1 MYGGFMEKRY
11 FKRIK
16 LAILGECALIAF
28 LGLWL
33 CFTKM
38 QDKDAQPVWQE
49 TAQDAQT
56 SEKKYIK
63 WVEFHVPEELMTAA
77 YQLDVATYGE
87 KNHLD
92 WIELLAC
99 LAARHGGHFPA
110 KSLSELE
117 KLAKALQDGDT
128 TIAEQTKKLEYY
140 PYYKEAYEAV
150 LGGFVGEYKIE
161 KKREDGSLSFEDC
174 YGLKAFSPIAKG
186 FYYEDYDDF
195 GASRSFGYARPHLG
209 HDMMGQV
216 GTPIIAIESGYV
228 EALGWNRYGGWRIG
242 IRSFDKKRY
251 YYYAHLRQNFPY
263 NKELKEGSVVTAGDV
278 IGYMGHTG
286 YSDKENV
293 NNIKVTHLHWGL
305 QLIFDESQK
314 EGNNEIWVDCYQL
327 TKFLYK
333 NRSETKKEEETK
345 EWRRVYDMKDP
356 AVEDYLGKKVRLDGI

>member
-1 MYGGFMEKRY
+1 MEKRY

-16 LAILGECALIAF
+16 LAILCECVLIAF

-33 CFTKM
+33 CFTEK
-38 QDKDAQPVWQE
+38 QDEVVQPVWQE
-49 TAQDAQT
+49 AAQNTNTAQT

-110 KSLSELE
+110 KTLSELE
-117 KLAKALQDGDT
+117 KLAKALQNGET
-128 TIAEQTKKLEYY
+128 TIPELTEKLEYY

-150 LGGFVGEYKIE
+150 LGGFVGEYRIE
-161 KKREDGSLSFEDC
+161 KRKEDGSLSFENC

-216 GTPIIAIESGYV
+216 GTPT
-228 EALGWNRYGGWRIG
+228 G
-242 IRSFDKKRY
+242 I
-251 YYYAHLRQNFPY
+251 
-263 NKELKEGSVVTAGDV
+263 
-278 IGYMGHTG
+278 
-286 YSDKENV
+286 
-293 NNIKVTHLHWGL
+293 
-305 QLIFDESQK
+305 
-314 EGNNEIWVDCYQL
+314 
-327 TKFLYK
+327 
-333 NRSETKKEEETK
+333 
-345 EWRRVYDMKDP
+345 
-356 AVEDYLGKKVRLDGI
+356 